1 MSPFLLENFVNKFN
15 HFAQVKNR
23 LFWEKLMYDFK
34 TLENKYKEV
43 VNNQKES
50 IEELKNNLLKNFHNI
65 SRDDLD
71 DYKSISSLYETKL
84 SADIQLFDENL
95 DRFENYENWLV
106 NGRFI

>member
-1 MSPFLLENFVNKFN
+1 
-15 HFAQVKNR
+15 
-23 LFWEKLMYDFK
+23 MYYFSE
-34 TLENKYKEV
+34 LENKYKEL

-50 IEELKNNLLKNFHNI
+50 IEELKNNLLKNFHSM
-65 SRDDLD
+65 SREDLVSF
-71 DYKSISSLYETKL
+71 KTISSLYKTKL